1 VRITPLGI
9 IRFTWSANCEA
20 LIFET
25 LGLRT
30 LGLLIFVDFGSGV
43 EVVAGFGNQGIQG
56 FLEIAV
62 AVGRGDGLL
71 VVAVPGLPFFY
82 LNDNVVIIISA
93 YINAS
98 VAIAFFSVYGSSNGN
113 SCY

>member
-1 VRITPLGI
+1 VRITPLGS

-30 LGLLIFVDFGSGV
+30 LGLLIFVDFGRGV
-43 EVVAGFGNQGIQG
+43 VVEAGFGNQGIQG
-56 FLEIAV
+56 CLEIAV

-71 VVAVPGLPFFY
+71 VVAVPGLPFFT
-82 LNDNVVIIISA
+82 LITIWLSSSA
-93 YINAS
+93 LTS
-98 VAIAFFSVYGSSNGN
+98 MQVSPSHSSP
-113 SCY
+113 